1 MVRSRQGG
9 DDRSVTTPQ
18 AAARAPRAATRPPR
32 RRAAEHGEHG
42 EHGELFRRPMIT
54 VMCPSS
60 ARVPKEYD
68 TTPRECRRH
77 VQGRPDGFV
86 CVNFAPRF
94 FSLDCGCRRSF
105 SLSGV
110 AVCALAAARP
120 TSDSANRDL
129 RQQEKARYA
138 NGLIGNSL
146 APRLA
151 AQGRAHRLI
160 SQAAQPAFAV
170 RRPNRNLILE
180 KNHIANAA
188 ASAAPNIHKR

>member
-1 MVRSRQGG
+1 MGLIPRPAIFDQNIAALEKTGFVQAQAKCRHQIGPRLWRNRMENPITGI
-9 DDRSVTTPQ
+9 P
-18 AAARAPRAATRPPR
+18 AAARTPRAATLPR
-32 RRAAEHGEHG
+32 RRA
-42 EHGELFRRPMIT
+42 I
-54 VMCPSS
+54 
-60 ARVPKEYD
+60 
-68 TTPRECRRH
+68 
-77 VQGRPDGFV
+77 
-86 CVNFAPRF
+86 APRF

-110 AVCALAAARP
+110 AVCAHAAARP